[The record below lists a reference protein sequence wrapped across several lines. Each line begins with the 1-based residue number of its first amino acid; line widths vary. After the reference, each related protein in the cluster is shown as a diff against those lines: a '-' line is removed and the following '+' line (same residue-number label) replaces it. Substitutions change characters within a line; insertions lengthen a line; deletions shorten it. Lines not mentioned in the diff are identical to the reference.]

1 MMATSATMAAE
12 NQATYQ
18 FSMERVL
25 FNLHHK
31 CCTFAINNTTRRSR
45 SFAEHFVLIAGL
57 CSFGALFLVHSKFVH
72 PSGLRST
79 CLPSIPDFVKD
90 SDLTHI
96 RITNEATSRVVKS
109 QPSRQ
114 CSSLN
119 AVSTELGIVDS
130 SSCRASAAVN
140 ATEDSL
146 DFSFAREKAYLLF
159 SPELVQKHAIR
170 VQNVLVSKRDE
181 NCFGDPFLQYLVYY
195 LNGYDTVMVN
205 WLIGT
210 YSSENGKRHTI
221 SNSNEGFIYNHRT
234 REPPTDIRISSHKL
248 FGNEISRLTKMGGEQ
263 SSNRFLKWFFRKL
276 ESLLVK
282 GAVVIKTSFLF
293 FITTK
298 LVSFT
303 LRETQGRMLDF
314 THHLQECFRDNRPVV
329 QLVTT
334 HVVENLVFVPVM
346 VGMIFFLIKF
356 YRGDMFLAFL
366 VLSLV
371 WVCESLS
378 LVG

>member
-1 MMATSATMAAE
+1 
-12 NQATYQ
+12 
-18 FSMERVL
+18 MERVL

-31 CCTFAINNTTRRSR
+31 CCSFAINNTTRRSR

-79 CLPSIPDFVKD
+79 CLSSIPDFVKG
-90 SDLTHI
+90 SDLIHI
-96 RITNEATSRVVKS
+96 RITNEATSRVIKS
-109 QPSRQ
+109 APYPLQK
-114 CSSLN
+114 
-119 AVSTELGIVDS
+119 LGIMDS
-130 SSCRASAAVN
+130 PSCRASCAVN
-140 ATEDSL
+140 TTEDTSSL
-146 DFSFAREKAYLLF
+146 YFSFAREKAYLLF
-159 SPELVQKHAIR
+159 SPELVEKHEIQ
-170 VQNVLVSKRDE
+170 VQYVLVSKRDE
-181 NCFGDPFLQYLVYY
+181 NCFGDPFLQYLVYF

-210 YSSENGKRHTI
+210 YSSENGKRHI
-221 SNSNEGFIYNHRT
+221 VSNSNEGYIYNHRT

-248 FGNEISRLTKMGGEQ
+248 FGNEISRLTSMGGEQ
-263 SSNRFLKWFFRKL
+263 SSNQFLKWFFRKL

-282 GAVVIKTSFLF
+282 GAVIVKTSFLF

-314 THHLQECFRDNRPVV
+314 THHLQECFRDNRPVI